1 MRAYRFGIVALAFT
15 CLTTLPP
22 TAQQAK
28 PQTAQQVFSRMAQ
41 VMGLEKAAKVRTVQM
56 AGTVEYTLEGLRGR
70 IEVFIKSPNKMLV
83 KTTIEGV
90 GEFVSAYN
98 GKVGWEKDPRSGV
111 REARGERLTQMR
123 ESAREGAGNDVRK
136 LIRNATLVGKET
148 IDGREAFVIEGA
160 TALGGPITVYIDAQR
175 YVPIRIDKESL
186 TPQGKMDTVTY
197 YSDYRKVDGIM
208 YPFTMRRTADG
219 LEMQVKVTRVKH
231 NAPISDAIFQ
241 KPKR

>member
-22 TAQQAK
+22 TAQQAE

-56 AGTVEYTLEGLRGR
+56 ASTVEYTLQGLRGR

-136 LIRNATLVGKET
+136 LIRNATLVGNET
-148 IDGREAFVIEGA
+148 IDGREAFVIEGT
-160 TALGGPITVYIDAQR
+160 TALGVWDTCAWGRLFDRASADCAASPPTKRAAG
-175 YVPIRIDKESL
+175 IRPHGAGDGA
-186 TPQGKMDTVTY
+186 GKRREDTHRA
-197 YSDYRKVDGIM
+197 DDGH
-208 YPFTMRRTADG
+208 D
-219 LEMQVKVTRVKH
+219 
-231 NAPISDAIFQ
+231 
-241 KPKR
+241 